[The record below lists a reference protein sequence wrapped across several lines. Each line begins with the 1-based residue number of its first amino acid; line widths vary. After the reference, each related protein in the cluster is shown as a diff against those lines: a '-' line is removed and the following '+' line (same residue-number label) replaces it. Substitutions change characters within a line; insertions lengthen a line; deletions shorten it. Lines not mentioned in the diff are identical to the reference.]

1 MDEPQVTQWLN
12 EWREGDQEAFER
24 LVPATYDHL
33 HSLAERYVRGER
45 AGHTLQATA
54 LVHELF
60 LRLVR
65 NQRVQ
70 YTSRGH
76 FFAFAAKV
84 MRRILVDHAR
94 KFRSAKR
101 GDGQVPVALA
111 PELAWVDAASPQML
125 DLDQALSELAEIDPD
140 KVRMIDLRFFLGAT
154 AEETADLLGRSRS
167 GVDRDVAFA
176 VSWLHRRLTAT
187 SDRVSPPAS

>member
-1 MDEPQVTQWLN
+1 MDEFQITQWLN
-12 EWREGDQEAFER
+12 DWRDGDQEAFER
-24 LVPATYDHL
+24 LVPAAYDHL
-33 HSLAERYVRGER
+33 HGLAERYVRGER

-70 YTSRGH
+70 YTSRAH
-76 FFAFAAKV
+76 FFAFAAKM

-101 GDGQVPVALA
+101 GDGQAPVALA

-140 KVRMIDLRFFLGAT
+140 KVRVIDLRFFLGAT

-176 VSWLHRRLTAT
+176 VSWLHRRLTA
-187 SDRVSPPAS
+187 PPTGSSSAS